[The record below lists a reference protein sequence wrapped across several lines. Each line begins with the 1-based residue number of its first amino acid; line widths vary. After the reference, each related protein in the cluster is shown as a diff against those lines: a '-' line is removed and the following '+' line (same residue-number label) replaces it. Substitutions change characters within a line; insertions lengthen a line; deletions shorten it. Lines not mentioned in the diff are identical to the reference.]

1 MNIAILGYGVE
12 GQSAYNYLQGAH
24 PGATFTVYDGAT
36 APPANLPG
44 GVKFVGGLQDFKGI
58 TADLA
63 FRSPSIPPSK
73 VQVSGELTSVT
84 RYFLRHCPAKVIGVT
99 GTKGKGT
106 TCSLIKA
113 IFDAT
118 GKKTWL
124 VGNIGVAALDV
135 LAQIQPN
142 DIVVYEMS
150 SFQLWDCDVSPHV
163 AVVLGIEPEHLDI
176 HKDFND
182 YLFAKGNIAKYQ
194 KPDDILVYKGDNPY
208 SEWVSKVSPSA
219 NKVPYQDSE
228 YAHVENGRFMYGD
241 SELFSVAALR
251 IAGKHN
257 RDNACAAISAVWKW
271 VQDGFDME
279 RGIETFEG
287 LPHRLK
293 LVGTVNNVQ
302 YFDDSIGTTPGS
314 TIAAIDAFD
323 VPKLLIL
330 GGSSKGADFSKLAK
344 KLKESTDIRRVFLVG
359 AEAPRIEQALKDVMF
374 ARYTNLGHSVTMP
387 DIVKSVANTAEAGD
401 VVILSPACA
410 SFDMYQSY
418 ADRGDQ
424 FIQAVQNLGAV

>member
-12 GQSAYNYLQGAH
+12 GESAYKYFSQAH
-24 PGATFTVYDGAT
+24 PGATFTIYDNN
-36 APPANLPG
+36 PNQPANLPP

-63 FRSPSIPPSK
+63 IKSPSIPPWQ
-73 VQVSGELTSVT
+73 VQVSGELTTVT
-84 RYFLRHCPAKVIGVT
+84 RQFLKHCSAPVIGVT

-113 IFDAT
+113 MFDAT
-118 GKKTWL
+118 GRKTWL

-135 LAQIQPN
+135 LDQIAPH

-163 AVVLGIEPEHLDI
+163 AVVLGIEPEHLDV

-194 KPDDILVYKGDNPY
+194 KPDDIIIYKADNPY
-208 SEWVSKVSPSA
+208 SEWVSKVSPATTKVMYPDKSSA
-219 NKVPYQDSE
+219 Y
-228 YAHVENGRFMYGD
+228 VENGHFMYGEN
-241 SELFSVAALR
+241 ELFSVAALR

-257 RDNACAAISAVWKW
+257 RDNMCAAIAAVWPW
-271 VQDGFDME
+271 IQDGFDME
-279 RGIETFEG
+279 RGVETFEG

-302 YFDDSIGTTPGS
+302 YYDDSISTTPGS
-314 TIAAIDAFD
+314 AIAAVEAFD
-323 VPKLLIL
+323 VPKILIL
-330 GGSSKGADFSKLAK
+330 GGSGKGVSYDVLAR
-344 KLKESTDIRRVFLVG
+344 KLKDSQDIRRVFLMG
-359 AEAPRIEQALKDVMF
+359 AEASRIEQAFKNVLF
-374 ARYTNLGHSVTMP
+374 ARYTNLGPTATMN
-387 DIVKSVANTAEAGD
+387 DVVKAAASAAEQGD
-401 VVILSPACA
+401 VVVLSPACA
-410 SFDMYQSY
+410 SFDMYKNY